1 MITVII
7 HTRNE
12 EKNIQACINSAKIL
26 SDTIVVID
34 MASTDTTSHIVQQN
48 KVKLVSFPFSHYV
61 EPARAFGIE
70 QATSPWV
77 MILDADERVTSKLAQ
92 EIKTIVH
99 MQRAPSQPTHYYI
112 PRKNIFGNTTCLP
125 AGRWLKHG
133 DWWPDKQIRFINKS
147 FLKEWPSHIHSTPV
161 MDGSHGTLKNSI
173 EHYFHGDLEDM
184 VKKTIVYEDI
194 ESDLLLQA
202 KRPVSVITFF
212 RKFIGELNRR
222 LIIKM
227 GFLDGSIGAIESM
240 YQAYSKTITYLFL
253 YEKYYHKKSSTV

>member
-26 SDTIVVID
+26 SDDIVVID
-34 MASTDTTSHIVQQN
+34 MESTDETKEIAHKNNIR
-48 KVKLVSFPFSHYV
+48 LVSFPFSQYV

-77 MILDADERVTSKLAQ
+77 MILDADERITSKLAQ
-92 EIKTIVH
+92 EIRNIV
-99 MQRAPSQPTHYYI
+99 QTEVAPSAPTHYYI
-112 PRKNIFGNTTCLP
+112 PRKNIFGTRL
-125 AGRWLKHG
+125 WLKHG
-133 DWWPDKQIRFINKS
+133 GWWPDKQIRLMNKS
-147 FLKEWPSHIHSTPV
+147 AFKEWPNHIHSTPII
-161 MDGSHGTLKNSI
+161 DGPHKTLKNTI

-194 ESDLLLQA
+194 ESDLLFQA
-202 KRPVSVITFF
+202 KRPVRAMTFF
-212 RKFIGELNRR
+212 RKFIGELTRR
-222 LIIKM
+222 LILKM

-253 YEKYYHKKSSTV
+253 YEKYHHKKSSTI